1 MTNQQPQQQA
11 DSPAETDS
19 LAQNLGQIPVTVHI
33 ASSAQQQADAEL
45 AIHTE
50 LCSIQGRLARAKLKI
65 AALETRRGELL
76 EALRGD

>member
-1 MTNQQPQQQA
+1 MTNQQQQQA
-11 DSPAETDS
+11 VSPADKEA
-19 LAQNLGQIPVTVHI
+19 LARHIEQIPVTVHI
-33 ASSAQQQADAEL
+33 VSPAQQQADAEL

-50 LCSIQGRLARAKLKI
+50 LCSIQGKLARAKLKI